1 MRSRQKRRADNLVIH
16 IKHFVLLIILAA
28 LGSACKFQFPY
39 WGRLLD
45 FGPAVT
51 KTAGQMFPLP
61 CDPVACP
68 EPAIRPVAYVPETK
82 PAPKA
87 AAAPASKKTPPAPS
101 PGGPRLSAL
110 LARDELEKLSIQ
122 AVVFNAPE
130 QMNAGVHEKVEVR
143 IVETLP
149 EDFLVKL
156 KEHGIVGADEVVA
169 GSSIRARL
177 VGDGFEIEPLGDEEK
192 NVSSAGLTSWMWD
205 VTPVRSGM
213 QPLVLLMTIKVRIP
227 GGGNETKELPVF
239 SKPSQVAGSPAYA
252 TVRFLKGRWPWFVG
266 GFFTL
271 GVAVWFLRRW
281 RA

>member
-1 MRSRQKRRADNLVIH
+1 MINT
-16 IKHFVLLIILAA
+16 KHFLLIILVAFA
-28 LGSACKFQFPY
+28 SGCKLQFPFL
-39 WGRLLD
+39 GPARD
-45 FGPAVT
+45 FGPPVQ
-51 KTAGQMFPLP
+51 KTAGQMLP
-61 CDPVACP
+61 WQCDPVACP
-68 EPAIRPVAYVPETK
+68 EPGIRPIAYALEAKSGVKTI
-82 PAPKA
+82 
-87 AAAPASKKTPPAPS
+87 AAPASKKTLPAPS

-169 GSSIRARL
+169 GSSIKARL

-192 NVSSAGLTSWMWD
+192 NVSSEGLTSWMWD
-205 VTPVRSGM
+205 VTPVRSGT

-252 TVRFLKGRWPWFVG
+252 TVRFLRGRWPWFVG